1 MEVKLAVG
9 VDEGNVLDPS
19 LHEVMS
25 AFSRITN
32 MKQVVLAVPCG
43 TGLLALDVTQQVPE
57 LSGFS
62 IWNEHE
68 WSQVR

>member
-1 MEVKLAVG
+1 MDGKLAVG
-9 VDEGNVLDPS
+9 VGEGNVLDTS

-25 AFSRITN
+25 AFSSTTN
-32 MKQVVLAVPCG
+32 MKQVVLPVPCG

-62 IWNEHE
+62 SWNEHE
-68 WSQVR
+68 WPQVR